1 VKLFFLIKMSSF
13 NAREATN
20 AGLQGR
26 RTQIEEN
33 GQNLK
38 KTFHKTKTEEG
49 TDSDDSIGVTM
60 PGSPDAKGIELNK

>member
-1 VKLFFLIKMSSF
+1 MSSF

-20 AGLQGR
+20 VGLQGR

-33 GQNLK
+33 GPNLK

-49 TDSDDSIGVTM
+49 TDSDESTGVTM
-60 PGSPDAKGIELNK
+60 PGSPDTKGTELSK